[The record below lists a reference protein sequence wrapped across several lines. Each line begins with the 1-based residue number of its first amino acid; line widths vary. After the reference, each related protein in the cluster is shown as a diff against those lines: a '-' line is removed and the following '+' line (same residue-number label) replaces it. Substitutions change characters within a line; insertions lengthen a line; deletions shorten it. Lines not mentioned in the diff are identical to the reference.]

1 MPQDST
7 RCSTW
12 PSTVSAACC
21 AVSRPRSAEALLLAL
36 AARSGGIRRCSRRR
50 PHHARPGFRRRR
62 WRRGVE
68 HRRGVFTMLRVG
80 LCLCVPVATFH
91 ATFPWLQI
99 EILRSTRGVVHAI
112 AHAGAFATAATAAT
126 TAPAATARATWLARC
141 ARRTLGAT
149 GRCLHCG
156 CGRLTGI
163 HWNRIFHRWPRR
175 WRRLLATRALLAG
188 CFTFRSR
195 TAFAIARPRT
205 VTIALGAVTRGVALT
220 IPLGIAGTVCG
231 RALTTTTA
239 TTTGAVIAPAF
250 AAVPAATIA
259 TIVLAPAA
267 LRSAAAITG
276 RALRPCSLRRRFGH
290 GGFRRAFAEQGDPQP
305 AEESQPRRRRH
316 HDGYHRG
323 WRRRRR
329 CRVAG
334 EDGRNCRHRSRRTLG
349 LQGRHIR
356 RLWRGRHLVRS
367 LVVLRCGG
375 FIAAHATDLVIR
387 SLDVR
392 VRHQDQVDAALFL
405 DGAQRGALL
414 VHQVGADIDRHVDDL
429 PG

>member
-99 EILRSTRGVVHAI
+99 EVLRSTGGVVHAI

-126 TAPAATARATWLARC
+126 TAPAATARAT
-141 ARRTLGAT
+141 
-149 GRCLHCG
+149 
-156 CGRLTGI
+156 
-163 HWNRIFHRWPRR
+163 
-175 WRRLLATRALLAG
+175 RALLAG
-188 CFTFRSR
+188 CFAFRSR

-259 TIVLAPAA
+259 TIVLAPA
-267 LRSAAAITG
+267 
-276 RALRPCSLRRRFGH
+276 
-290 GGFRRAFAEQGDPQP
+290 
-305 AEESQPRRRRH
+305 
-316 HDGYHRG
+316 
-323 WRRRRR
+323 
-329 CRVAG
+329 
-334 EDGRNCRHRSRRTLG
+334 
-349 LQGRHIR
+349 
-356 RLWRGRHLVRS
+356 
-367 LVVLRCGG
+367 
-375 FIAAHATDLVIR
+375 
-387 SLDVR
+387 
-392 VRHQDQVDAALFL
+392 
-405 DGAQRGALL
+405 
-414 VHQVGADIDRHVDDL
+414 
-429 PG
+429 